1 MCNHFVLNVCLINIF
16 NSDLTLNRLHNYTD
30 QRSFSYLSKFYNMH
44 LSFHDLLY
52 ILIIVTYL
60 GEMVNLKQHT
70 HAVTHI
76 FNFQLMNINL
86 SSYVFDET
94 IIGMIHYLICVY

>member
-1 MCNHFVLNVCLINIF
+1 MCNHFVLNVCLINVF
-16 NSDLTLNRLHNYTD
+16 NFDLNRYRLHNYTD
-30 QRSFSYLSKFYNMH
+30 QHSFSYHSKVYNIH

-60 GEMVNLKQHT
+60 GEMGNLKQHT

-94 IIGMIHYLICVY
+94 IIKMTHYFI